1 MITAQDLQA
10 KYEVVLPLLDE
21 RQRRVVAAADAISLG
36 RGGISMV
43 AGASGLSRTTIHRG
57 IAELEEGVAGQ
68 GRVRAAGGGRKAIWE
83 HDPSLLVELEE
94 LVECWEKSRYG
105 SGIRSLPAELAPPAT
120 SIPDPV
126 SQVTK
131 CVRGFMSR
139 FRVNFRSAKYPCS
152 ISGDTSSTI
161 GSMPCRNHHS
171 GTDSASCRLLC
182 NAGVQKV
189 ALDAP
194 WSFSNWT
201 VLRNLGRGNTYFDE
215 GSRCPQSDH
224 ALKLKFIL

>member
-94 LVECWEKSRYG
+94 LVE
-105 SGIRSLPAELAPPAT
+105 
-120 SIPDPV
+120 
-126 SQVTK
+126 
-131 CVRGFMSR
+131 
-139 FRVNFRSAKYPCS
+139 
-152 ISGDTSSTI
+152 
-161 GSMPCRNHHS
+161 
-171 GTDSASCRLLC
+171 
-182 NAGVQKV
+182 
-189 ALDAP
+189 
-194 WSFSNWT
+194 
-201 VLRNLGRGNTYFDE
+201 
-215 GSRCPQSDH
+215 
-224 ALKLKFIL
+224 